1 MEINKN
7 TSERFLDIL
16 LIEIVDVT
24 RFSIKDI
31 LFNNSELRQLAK
43 DDDDSAIK
51 ICEAV
56 LLLGKTYDY
65 LEVRGSGIFKLTEK
79 GVEAKAKGGHVKYQK
94 YIKKNKM
101 SLFEIISTPVI
112 ILTLALAIYQEYK
125 NRDLDD
131 RFKKVNN
138 KIEVIENDLKDYK
151 DSLKLYKTFI
161 EKLKTEK
168 AIK

>member
-24 RFSIKDI
+24 KFSIKDI
-31 LFNNSELRQLAK
+31 LFNNSELRQLGK
-43 DDDDSAIK
+43 DDGSAIK

-65 LEVRGSGIFKLTEK
+65 LEVRGNGIFKLTEK

-138 KIEVIENDLKDYK
+138 KIEVLENDLKDYK
-151 DSLKLYKTFI
+151 DSLKLNKTFI
-161 EKLKTEK
+161 EKLKAEK